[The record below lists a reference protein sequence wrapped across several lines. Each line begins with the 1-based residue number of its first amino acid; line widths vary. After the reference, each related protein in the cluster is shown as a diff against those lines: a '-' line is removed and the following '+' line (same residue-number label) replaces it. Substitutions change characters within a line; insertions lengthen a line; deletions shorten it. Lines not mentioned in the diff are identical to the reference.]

1 MTNEELLRYLLAE
14 SLQKDG
20 ENAFSVR
27 MLRQQ
32 LASLERFKPLEKAY
46 HQFHIRARQGPPED
60 HPKYPEGHPA
70 NYREDMYGNP
80 VLSPEDRAEAEAEAQ
95 EEKRQ
100 QEER

>member
-1 MTNEELLRYLLAE
+1 MARTLFPCECYASE
-14 SLQKDG
+14 
-20 ENAFSVR
+20 
-27 MLRQQ
+27 

-95 EEKRQ
+95 EENRQ